1 MWKITRFLWCV
12 YYVSLRSQ
20 KFPSHFL
27 QRNKKQKMS
36 RLQTQKHRVLIH
48 ICLDKACKSGRHCYF
63 WMYFEFIFECLYTQ
77 EFFSHAWVEK
87 LNISWLFLS
96 NPILFTVM
104 YDLILRPNWEKILIF
119 LPWSCLT
126 LWFKCCY
133 RTPRWRCGY
142 EVGSK
147 YSNLA
152 FTV

>member
-1 MWKITRFLWCV
+1 MTLHVKMAMPDLQLYSWNLSLINNVEDNAVFWCV

-96 NPILFTVM
+96 NPIFYINVWSDFETKLRKNINFPTLKLFDSLV
-104 YDLILRPNWEKILIF
+104 
-119 LPWSCLT
+119 
-126 LWFKCCY
+126 
-133 RTPRWRCGY
+133 
-142 EVGSK
+142 
-147 YSNLA
+147 
-152 FTV
+152 